1 MKLSVLIKAFN
12 EEENIGRC
20 LFAVDRALSELD
32 AHCEVIVADG
42 LSTDATA
49 ETAMRYGARVVQL
62 RHAEDRGCGA
72 GVQLGFQYSNGE
84 YVLLLDGDMELDP
97 SFLPKALAYLEAH
110 ADVAG
115 VGGVIRDTFV
125 RNWFDRRR
133 TAMTV
138 DIEQSEV
145 RWLAGGGLYRAEA
158 IRKAGGYA
166 GNRNLQAFEEAEL
179 GLRLGAAGWRLIRLP
194 ITATRHSGHAAST
207 LKLVWRHWR
216 IHRLDA
222 GGVFLRI
229 SVGKPWFRR
238 VMYLMIHPIL
248 VLAWWALLI
257 LGAAL
262 HGVMV
267 MAALALVAAIGFI
280 LLAMKKSSLLDAA
293 ISVWIWH
300 ITAIATANGFLFRP
314 LRSPADRIDS
324 RELAGKRQSGA

>member
-20 LFAVDRALSELD
+20 LSAVYRALAEVD
-32 AHCEVIVADG
+32 AQCEVIVADG

-49 ETAMRYGARVVQL
+49 ETAMRQGARVVQL
-62 RHAEDRGCGA
+62 RDAADRGCGA
-72 GVQLGFQYSNGE
+72 GVQLGFQHSNGE

-97 SFLPKALAYLEAH
+97 SFLPEALACLEEH

-133 TAMTV
+133 AAMTA
-138 DIEQSEV
+138 DIVQSEV

-158 IRKAGGYA
+158 IQEAGGYA

-179 GLRLGAAGWRLIRLP
+179 GLRLGASGWRLIRLP
-194 ITATRHSGHAAST
+194 ITATRHSGHATST
-207 LKLVWRHWR
+207 LRLVWHHWK

-222 GGVFLRI
+222 GGVLLRI
-229 SVGKPWFRR
+229 SVGKPWFKR

-248 VLAWWALLI
+248 VSVWWALLLLAMAVHAPI
-257 LGAAL
+257 AL
-262 HGVMV
+262 TV
-267 MAALALVAAIGFI
+267 LALVAALGYI
-280 LLAMKKSSLLDAA
+280 LMATKKGSLLDAA

-300 ITAIATANGFLFRP
+300 ITAIATAKGFLFRP

-324 RELAGKRQSGA
+324 RELADEWRGGA